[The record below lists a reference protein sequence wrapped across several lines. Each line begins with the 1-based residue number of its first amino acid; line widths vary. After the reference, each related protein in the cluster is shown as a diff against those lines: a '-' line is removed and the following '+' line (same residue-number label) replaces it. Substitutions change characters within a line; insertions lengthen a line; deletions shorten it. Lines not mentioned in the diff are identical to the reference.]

1 MNWKTEV
8 LHNFDFEQKKKFLR
22 FCTGADR
29 APIGG
34 LKNLEP
40 KFKIQRNGP
49 DKVSLPTSATCF
61 NTLLLPEYDSK
72 LKLKRLLL
80 VAIENASGFGLQWRI
95 RRGWEI
101 LFWEVWREIRHIYK
115 KVEFVL
121 YYLMLKA
128 CTKYSVWY
136 DISMIWYDSYG
147 TILPN
152 IEDVNMIL
160 VVSFKNTILFSL
172 YRRSSLL

>member
-1 MNWKTEV
+1 MDDTTRW
-8 LHNFDFEQKKKFLR
+8 KKFLR

-95 RRGWEI
+95 RRGCER
-101 LFWEVWREIRHIYK
+101 VK
-115 KVEFVL
+115 
-121 YYLMLKA
+121 YYLGRCDEKFVTFIIKKFVVCTIIVLKA
-128 CTKYSVWY
+128 CTKYFVFS
-136 DISMIWYDSYG
+136 
-147 TILPN
+147 TIRMV
-152 IEDVNMIL
+152 IFEDVI
-160 VVSFKNTILFSL
+160 
-172 YRRSSLL
+172 

>member
-1 MNWKTEV
+1 MTEKKLLFRLYLEFEV
-8 LHNFDFEQKKKFLR
+8 DVWFELHLEIYYKSYISVVCEQKKKFLR
-22 FCTGADR
+22 FCTGANR

-80 VAIENASGFGLQWRI
+80 VAIENASGFGLQ
-95 RRGWEI
+95 
-101 LFWEVWREIRHIYK
+101 
-115 KVEFVL
+115 
-121 YYLMLKA
+121 
-128 CTKYSVWY
+128 
-136 DISMIWYDSYG
+136 
-147 TILPN
+147 
-152 IEDVNMIL
+152 
-160 VVSFKNTILFSL
+160 
-172 YRRSSLL
+172 